1 MDHLK
6 TLKKIFFTKNNFFF
20 TLQILGIF
28 RSWRAL
34 GALKASLHEAK
45 FHIEVG
51 AP

>member
-1 MDHLK
+1 M
-6 TLKKIFFTKNNFFF
+6 IFFHITNFSNFSK
-20 TLQILGIF
+20 LARL
-28 RSWRAL
+28 RRAL